1 MPPSAEYASLPFTDA
16 IAFFRDKLNVETNRW
31 NDLWQGQHAR
41 AFTVAGATRE
51 GLLTDIRQAV
61 DKAIAKGT
69 TLEEFRRDFA
79 SICDRAGWSPRGG
92 EAWRAQVI
100 YETNLSTAYAAGHY
114 KEMTDPDVRAARP
127 YWRYVRSSSE
137 HPRLEHLAWAGT
149 VLPWDDP
156 WWRTHYPP
164 NGWGC
169 KCGVVSCSER
179 ELDRLKVEE
188 ADGSNPIKT
197 EAPPDSTYEWTD
209 RRTGEVRQVPK
220 GIDPGWAYNPGQAAW
235 GEQQSK
241 EAWEAWQA
249 SGEKTWESLPDGVTG
264 GGWESAGRPRE
275 IPVDTPRAQFGP
287 GASTEA
293 EVVAQL
299 RELLGGEQ
307 EIFQFAPAA
316 ASPGL
321 SYNLVV
327 NAEVLG
333 SHVDAARAP
342 FLPFLKETIEDPFEV
357 WMNFERNRLTGQVRL
372 ATRFIKRMDLRGK
385 EGMLLVAQASK
396 GCLEAWTVIP
406 VSASSYLQGQR
417 SGRLL
422 WGR

>member
-1 MPPSAEYASLPFTDA
+1 MPASAQYASLPFTDA
-16 IAFFRDKLNVETNRW
+16 IAFFRGKLSIETSRW

-61 DKAIAKGT
+61 DKAISKGT
-69 TLEEFRRDFA
+69 TLAEFRRDFA
-79 SICDRAGWSPRGG
+79 SICERTGWSPKGG
-92 EAWRAQVI
+92 QAWRAQVI
-100 YETNLSTAYAAGHY
+100 YDTNLSTAYAAGHY
-114 KEMTDPDVRAARP
+114 KAMTDPDVREARP

-137 HPRLEHLAWAGT
+137 HPRLAHLAWAGT

-156 WWRTHYPP
+156 WWDTHYPP

-169 KCGVVSCSER
+169 KCGVASCSES
-179 ELDRLKVEE
+179 ELARLTVEE
-188 ADGSNPIKT
+188 KDGQSPIKT
-197 EAPPDSTYEWTD
+197 EAPPESTFDWTD

-235 GEQQSK
+235 GEEQSR

-249 SGEKTWESLPDGVTG
+249 SGEKDWERLADGLSG
-264 GGWESAGRPRE
+264 GGWESVGRPRE
-275 IPVDTPRAQFGP
+275 IPPDAPKARFGP
-287 GASTEA
+287 GAASEA

-299 RELLGGEQ
+299 KEIFGGEQ
-307 EIFQFAPAA
+307 EVFRFAPSA

-321 SYNLVV
+321 SYDLVV

-333 SHVDAARAP
+333 AHIDPDRAAY
-342 FLPFLKETIEDPFEV
+342 LPFLRETIEDPFEV
-357 WMNFERNRLTGQVRL
+357 WMAFERHRLTGKVRL
-372 ATRFIKRMDLRGK
+372 ATRFIKNLDIEGGK
-385 EGMLLVAQASK
+385 AITLMAQVNK
-396 GCLEAWTVIP
+396 GVLEAWTAIP
-406 VSASSYLQGQR
+406 TSKLNYMQQQR
-417 SGRLL
+417 VGKLL

>member
-1 MPPSAEYASLPFTDA
+1 MAASAEYASLPFTDA
-16 IAFFRDKLNVETNRW
+16 ITFFRDKLSIPTSRW
-31 NDLWQGQHAR
+31 NDLWQDQHAR

-61 DKAIAKGT
+61 DKAISKGT
-69 TLEEFRRDFA
+69 TLEEFRKDFS
-79 SICDRAGWSPRGG
+79 SICDRAGWSPKGG
-92 EAWRAQVI
+92 EAWRARVI

-114 KEMTDPDVRAARP
+114 KEMTDPDVREARP

-169 KCGVVSCSER
+169 KCGVVSCSAR
-179 ELDRLKVEE
+179 ELEDLKLDG
-188 ADGSNPIKT
+188 ADGLNSIKT
-197 EAPPDSTYEWTD
+197 EAPEESTYEWTD
-209 RRTGEVRQVPK
+209 KRTGEVREVSK
-220 GIDPGWAYNPGQAAW
+220 GIDPGWAYNPGKAAW
-235 GEQQSK
+235 GEQQSA
-241 EAWEAWQA
+241 EAWESWQA
-249 SGEKTWESLPDGVTG
+249 SGEQTWERLTDGMSG
-264 GGWESAGRPRE
+264 GDWESAGRPHE
-275 IPVDTPRAQFGP
+275 IPVDAPKAQFAP
-287 GASTEA
+287 GASTQDEI
-293 EVVAQL
+293 VAQL
-299 RELLGGEQ
+299 KELMGGEQ
-307 EIFQFAPAA
+307 EVFSFAPSA

-321 SYNLVV
+321 SYDLVV

-333 SHVDAARAP
+333 SHIDPARAP
-342 FLPFLKETIEDPFEV
+342 YLPFLRETIEDPFEV

-372 ATRFIKRMDLRGK
+372 STRFIKRMDLRDK

-396 GCLEAWTVIP
+396 GCLEAWTTMP
-406 VSASSYLQGQR
+406 VSNKGYLQKQR
-417 SGRLL
+417 MGRLL